1 MGGGVRSRLWH
12 EPQHR
17 HFLAWALASQF
28 RRIFAFCCSLALE
41 ASICCDET
49 FGVHPWDLLWESY
62 FHDTNVLDELLSEL
76 LSLLGQRSY
85 LQYILPLASELRS
98 IYYRRYLLIFA
109 LLSSVPRTDLPRIYY
124 ANLTRNRRSLL
135 HGELTPSLK
144 LKNNYTIRPF
154 ERAICELP
162 EDFKQKI
169 LQNMRAPK
177 REICKMVEILSRKVR
192 LCSKYRAEHLHFAPE
207 FELTVGTWRT
217 EVR

>member
-17 HFLAWALASQF
+17 HFLAWAFASQF

-41 ASICCDET
+41 ASICCHET

-85 LQYILPLASELRS
+85 LQCILPLASELRS
-98 IYYRRYLLIFA
+98 IYYRRYLLMFA

-154 ERAICELP
+154 ERAICKLP

-169 LQNMRAPK
+169 IQNM
-177 REICKMVEILSRKVR
+177 
-192 LCSKYRAEHLHFAPE
+192 
-207 FELTVGTWRT
+207 
-217 EVR
+217 